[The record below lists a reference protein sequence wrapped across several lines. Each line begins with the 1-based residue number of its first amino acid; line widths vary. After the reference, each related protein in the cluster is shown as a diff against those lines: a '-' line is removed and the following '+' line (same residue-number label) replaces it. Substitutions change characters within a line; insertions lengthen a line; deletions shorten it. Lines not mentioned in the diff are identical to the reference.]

1 MALRWSPLARSSPRR
16 RLAGSRATAP
26 TRADYKLGLEVE
38 PSFCLSGDVVQQI
51 VEAHESVPG
60 LVSSCGDDALD
71 EELFKVFLTSALP
84 DLVSKG
90 DELIFSRRIFFI
102 PPGVGAGK
110 ASLPFGGSVVEQ
122 QIVAS

>member
-1 MALRWSPLARSSPRR
+1 M
-16 RLAGSRATAP
+16 
-26 TRADYKLGLEVE
+26 E
-38 PSFCLSGDVVQQI
+38 PSFGLSGDAVQQI
-51 VEAHESVPG
+51 VEAHEGAPG

-90 DELIFSRRIFFI
+90 DELIFSRRAFLI

-110 ASLPFGGSVVEQ
+110 ASSPFGCSMFEQ
-122 QIVAS
+122 QGVAA